1 MKDYENLFRELN
13 NFELFKIAIDRIIDT
28 KYNDSPVFLEFIQQC
43 MVLIALK
50 MSNEEKDEVHKYLK
64 EIKMIDEN
72 GDFKPYIVRGYLP
85 RNPEDGSIGYP
96 INEDSSFEDV
106 INNSDEVRE
115 NLNENI
121 WDKLLWEI
129 DDKEE

>member
-1 MKDYENLFRELN
+1 M
-13 NFELFKIAIDRIIDT
+13 
-28 KYNDSPVFLEFIQQC
+28 
-43 MVLIALK
+43 
-50 MSNEEKDEVHKYLK
+50 
-64 EIKMIDEN
+64 
-72 GDFKPYIVRGYLP
+72 
-85 RNPEDGSIGYP
+85 
-96 INEDSSFEDV
+96 NEDSSFEDA